1 MVKVV
6 ARVPAADREAITK
19 AFPLIQKIV
28 DAKLREGVI
37 KAWYMAWKESSFK
50 KLEDAPFGLDPA
62 PGETLV
68 KHTNA
73 VTGASCGMGDQLM
86 QVYGVKVNMD
96 YVLTG
101 AILHDLDK
109 IVMYDRRDGKIVM
122 SELGQKIFHGAYAA
136 HIALLVGLPQDIVF
150 ILMAHSGTV
159 NSILRSPEARLITCV
174 DIGMIRALQAAT
186 GTLPESFS
194 H

>member
-1 MVKVV
+1 MAQAV
-6 ARVPAADREAITK
+6 ASVPAADKEAIKK
-19 AFPLIQKIV
+19 AFPSIEKIK
-28 DAKLREGVI
+28 DAELQEGVV
-37 KAWYMAWKESSFK
+37 KAWHIAWKESAFK
-50 KLEDAPFGLDPA
+50 NLEDAPFGLDPA

-73 VTGASCGMGDQLM
+73 VTGAAYAMGQQLM
-86 QVYGVKVNMD
+86 QVYGVEVNMD
-96 YVLTG
+96 YVLAG
-101 AILHDLDK
+101 GILHDLDK

-122 SELGQKIFHGAYAA
+122 SELGQKIFHGAYAG

>member
-1 MVKVV
+1 MAKPV
-6 ARVPAADREAITK
+6 ASVPAADKKAITK
-19 AFPLIQKIV
+19 AFPLIEKIGV
-28 DAKLREGVI
+28 AKLREAVI
-37 KAWYMAWKESSFK
+37 KAWYIAWKESAFK
-50 KLEDAPFGLDPA
+50 NLEEAPFGLDPA

-73 VTGASCGMGDQLM
+73 VTGAAYAMGQQLM
-86 QVYGVKVNMD
+86 ETYGVKVNMN
-96 YVLTG
+96 YVLAG
-101 AILHDLDK
+101 GILHDLDK
-109 IVMYDRRDGKIVM
+109 VIMYERRDGKMVT
-122 SELGQKIFHGAYAA
+122 SELGKKIFHGAYAA
-136 HIALLVGLPQDIVF
+136 HIALLAGLPQDIVF

-186 GTLPESFS
+186 GTLPETFV